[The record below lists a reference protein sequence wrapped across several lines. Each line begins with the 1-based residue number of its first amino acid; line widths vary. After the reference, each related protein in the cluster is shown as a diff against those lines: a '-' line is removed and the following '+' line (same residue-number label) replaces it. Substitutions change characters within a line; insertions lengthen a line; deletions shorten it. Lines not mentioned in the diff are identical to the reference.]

1 MNCWL
6 LIVHYFPSCSRDFVL
21 SPNFVFAWFD
31 VILILW
37 ILSLMAKLV
46 SSAPP
51 SPSIIIF
58 FCLFLCTFLEPF
70 FHHHFLFP
78 LLLHFSSTFLLFYFL
93 SIYNCHYLFFFSK
106 WHFELVGLIGLPVVA
121 QRQTLYICSVEP
133 AQAAA
138 TNTWFFFFFSTWN
151 DTFNL
156 PCLQCPFCFLTDLL
170 WLPCATSGPPR

>member
-1 MNCWL
+1 MNSMDLAIL
-6 LIVHYFPSCSRDFVL
+6 LSFSQWCNSCL
-21 SPNFVFAWFD
+21 
-31 VILILW
+31 
-37 ILSLMAKLV
+37 
-46 SSAPP
+46 PP
-51 SPSIIIF
+51 SSSSIFIF
-58 FCLFLCTFLEPF
+58 FY
-70 FHHHFLFP
+70 FP
-78 LLLHFSSTFLLFYFL
+78 LLLHFSSITLLPFFL

-156 PCLQCPFCFLTDLL
+156 PCLQCPFCFLTDLF
-170 WLPCATSGPPR
+170 WLPCATLVHQDNLSLSSYQHFLFVAVRH